1 MDNIEE
7 VVKVYIL
14 KEFVP
19 GQDRAELT
27 ASTPLVTG
35 GIRDRL
41 AVRKLVAF
49 LEDRLRIRVKA
60 RKVDV
65 GHLGTISVIATLSDH
80 GRSDGW

>member
-7 VVKVYIL
+7 VVKVHVL

-19 GQDRAELT
+19 GQDRTELT
-27 ASTPLVTG
+27 ASIPLVTG

-65 GHLGTISVIATLSDH
+65 DHLDSSVIATLSDH
-80 GRSDGW
+80 GRGDGW